1 MIHHFRRHIWF
12 YLAAV
17 LGILLWLALDGLGQS
32 LRIALAGD
40 VFFAAYL
47 VSAARRMDAS
57 SPAAIRSRSAASD
70 EGILIIVLITLAA
83 MMLSFVSIFGLV
95 NAPGPTHLP
104 LLLLSL
110 ASVPLGW
117 VTLHTVM
124 AWHYAHEFYAPG
136 PDAGDTGGL
145 GFPGTVEPTVWDFL
159 YFSFVIGMTAQVSDV
174 QITNGDLRRL
184 ALFQGVVSFFF
195 NAVIVALAVNVA
207 IAQAH

>member
-12 YLAAV
+12 YQAAV
-17 LGILLWLALDGLGQS
+17 LGMLLWMVLGRLGQP

-47 VSAARRMDAS
+47 VSAAWRMDTS

-83 MMLSFVSIFGLV
+83 MMLSLIAIFGLV

-124 AWHYAHEFYAPG
+124 AWHYAHAFYRPR
-136 PDAGDTGGL
+136 PDGGDTGGL
-145 GFPGTVEPTVWDFL
+145 DFPGTKEPTVWDFL

-174 QITNGDLRRL
+174 QITSGGLRRL